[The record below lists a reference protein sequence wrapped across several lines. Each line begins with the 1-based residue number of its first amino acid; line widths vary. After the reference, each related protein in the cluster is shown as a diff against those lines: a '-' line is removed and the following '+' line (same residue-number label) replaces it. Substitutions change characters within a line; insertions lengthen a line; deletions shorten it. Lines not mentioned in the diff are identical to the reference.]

1 MTGGFVSRNDELL
14 SDVADCLL
22 RIERELRSLGEWRSE
37 EPHPSALQSTQ
48 PFCIDTLEFTEWVQF
63 VFISRMT
70 VLVEQGQALP
80 RVSGMAPMA
89 EEHFRGRDQSGH
101 GLIRVLQEMD
111 QLLSDG

>member
-1 MTGGFVSRNDELL
+1 MSASSDIF
-14 SDVADCLL
+14 SDVADRLL
-22 RIERELRSLGEWRSE
+22 SIEAEMRRIGVWSSE
-37 EPHPSALQSTQ
+37 PPCAEALASTQ